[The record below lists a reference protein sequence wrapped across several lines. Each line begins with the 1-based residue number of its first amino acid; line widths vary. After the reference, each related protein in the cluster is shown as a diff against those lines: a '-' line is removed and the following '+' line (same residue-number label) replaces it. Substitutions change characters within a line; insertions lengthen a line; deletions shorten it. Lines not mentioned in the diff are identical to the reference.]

1 MKDSISPDHLI
12 PLINQIHDLKVKVN
26 RKLSERSVHR
36 NFDRIFRQF
45 ETYGLFYQDPTGEAY
60 SETRTD
66 CDATISGNGSQPL
79 TITEVIKPLVFE
91 KQGDLNQILQKAV
104 VIVNG

>member
-1 MKDSISPDHLI
+1 MEPISPENLI

-26 RKLSERSVHR
+26 RKLTERSVSR

-45 ETYGLFYQDPTGEAY
+45 EAYGLFYQDPIGEPY

-66 CDATISGNGSQPL
+66 CDATISGNGRRNL
-79 TITEVIKPLVFE
+79 TITEVIKPLIFE
-91 KQGDLNQILQKAV
+91 KQGDMNQILQKAV

>member
-1 MKDSISPDHLI
+1 MDPISPENLI
-12 PLINQIHDLKVKVN
+12 PLINQIHDLKTKVN
-26 RKLSERSVHR
+26 KKIEERSVGR

-45 ETYGLFYQDPTGEAY
+45 EQYGLYYQDPIGEPY

-66 CDATISGNGSQPL
+66 CDATISGRGGNKL

-91 KQGDLNQILQKAV
+91 KQGDMNQILQKAV